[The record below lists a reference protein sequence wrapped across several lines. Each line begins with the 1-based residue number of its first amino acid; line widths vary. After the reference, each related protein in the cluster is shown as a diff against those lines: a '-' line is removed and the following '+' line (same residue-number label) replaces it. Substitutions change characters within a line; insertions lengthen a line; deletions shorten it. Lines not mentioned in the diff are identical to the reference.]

1 MKHVV
6 MILAA
11 GLLLGAAV
19 VPVVSKEQAAA
30 FQAKLVRIVQ
40 HSESNSTKTLQ
51 TTVTEG
57 EVNSYLRF
65 SAGEQLPSGVTDP
78 SVAIHGQGRISGRAV
93 VDLDVIRKK
102 GSGGWLDPTSYLTGR
117 LPMTASGVLRT
128 QDGIGR
134 FELSTAE
141 VAGIPIP
148 KTFLQEIVSFYTRS
162 ADHPGGVTID
172 RPFELP
178 ANIRRIDV
186 GEGNAVIVQ

>member
-1 MKHVV
+1 MKHVA

-11 GLLLGAAV
+11 GLLLGAAA
-19 VPVVSKEQAAA
+19 VPVSKEQAAA

-40 HSESNSTKTLQ
+40 HSESKSSKTLQ

-65 SAGEQLPSGVTDP
+65 SAGQQLPSGVTDP
-78 SVAIHGQGRISGRAV
+78 SVTIHGQGRISGRAV

-117 LPMTASGVLRT
+117 LPMTASGVLHT

-134 FELSTAE
+134 FDLSGAE

-148 KTFLQEIVSFYTRS
+148 KTFLQEVVSFYTRS
-162 ADHPGGVTID
+162 ADHPAGVTID

-178 ANIRRIDV
+178 ADIRRIEV